1 MAWIF
6 QGNPKKF
13 DIDDYLSRYS
23 FIYWS
28 APTNQREFEI
38 GDKAFIWR
46 SGQNSGVVAFG
57 IVRELPTPR
66 ENVNTPEA
74 LGDDLWTNQ
83 QDEPTNIK
91 VGIQVEEVRLTPDE
105 GMLQRHQ
112 LKEHPTLSKNR
123 IITNPVGTVFYL
135 KSDETDALMG
145 LWKVGYTEIDE
156 RSYSAIEGTAQLRA
170 HYRRERS
177 RKLINLKKEQYK
189 KTNGTLRCEI
199 CGLSFEEVYPKTLG
213 EDFIE
218 AHHKTPLAQINQVVR
233 TTLAD
238 LLLVCSNCHRM
249 IHRTKHCEEN
259 LELLLKHFGKF
270 E

>member
-6 QGNPKKF
+6 QGNPNKF

-28 APTNQREFEI
+28 TPTNQKDLKF
-38 GDKAFIWR
+38 GDRAFIWR
-46 SGQNSGVVAFG
+46 AGAQPGVVAIG
-57 IVRELPTPR
+57 IIRELPTSR

-83 QDEPTNIK
+83 QDEPTDIK
-91 VGIQVEEVRLTPDE
+91 VGIQVDEARLTPDE
-105 GMLQRHQ
+105 GMLQRYQ
-112 LKEHPTLSKNR
+112 LKEHPTLRKNR
-123 IITNPVGTVFYL
+123 IITNPVGTVFRL

-145 LWKVGYTEIDE
+145 LWKVGYTDIDE
-156 RSYSAIEGTAQLRA
+156 KNYSAMEGVAQLRS

-189 KTNGTLRCEI
+189 KINGKLRCEI
-199 CGLSFEEVYPKTLG
+199 CGLSFEEVYPKALG
-213 EDFIE
+213 DDFIE
-218 AHHKTPLAQINQVVR
+218 AHHKIPLAQINQVIR
-233 TTLAD
+233 TTLDD

-249 IHRTKHCEEN
+249 IHRTKDCEEN
-259 LELLLKHFGKF
+259 LELLLKHFGKL